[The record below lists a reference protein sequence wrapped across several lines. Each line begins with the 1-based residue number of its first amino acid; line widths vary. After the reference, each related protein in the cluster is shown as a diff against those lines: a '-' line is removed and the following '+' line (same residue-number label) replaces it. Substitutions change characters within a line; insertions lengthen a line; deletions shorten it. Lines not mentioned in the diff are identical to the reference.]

1 MSLVAE
7 VFEMEYLV
15 FWKYKLTQTLDS
27 FYTCWWALY
36 YTSDLKKVQDSMW
49 NTMEEGDEER
59 LLMPGMEDEIE
70 TSYEETNLD
79 EPRRRRSSG
88 NNNKIRR
95 M

>member
-1 MSLVAE
+1 MGIVL
-7 VFEMEYLV
+7 Y
-15 FWKYKLTQTLDS
+15 FWPKE
-27 FYTCWWALY
+27 
-36 YTSDLKKVQDSMW
+36 DSMW

-59 LLMPGMEDEIE
+59 PLLPGMEDEIE
-70 TSYEETNLD
+70 TSYEGTNSD